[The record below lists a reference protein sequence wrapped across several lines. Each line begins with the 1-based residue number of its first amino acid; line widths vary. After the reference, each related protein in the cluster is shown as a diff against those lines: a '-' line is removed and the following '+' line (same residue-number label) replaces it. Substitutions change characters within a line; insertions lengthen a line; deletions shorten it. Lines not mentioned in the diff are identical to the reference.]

1 MRKPCLNKRI
11 KSPRKSEYYWNTI
24 VYFIFTLS
32 KFCSS
37 FMFVFSIY
45 LFANALIWYLLQNNN
60 KEKNTPYIGINKRCQ
75 GTTCPNSFVTVAEC
89 LLIIITS
96 WRFKGYLPAHH
107 QWEQYSVNTTDRNLW
122 AALSERRLPP
132 LRVSPSAS
140 RQTGQ
145 PQRTDGKQEEYL
157 PDTSGLLS

>member
-1 MRKPCLNKRI
+1 MKD
-11 KSPRKSEYYWNTI
+11 YY
-24 VYFIFTLS
+24 VYFTFTLS

-60 KEKNTPYIGINKRCQ
+60 KEKKYTIHRNKHKRCQ

-145 PQRTDGKQEEYL
+145 PQRTDGKQEDYL
-157 PDTSGLLS
+157 PDTSGLLR